1 MFSEL
6 KNNTV
11 LIDVVTNHVKLQSM
25 ISQTLLPILEK
36 WSGQKISSDPIIYGI
51 RRYLRGAWCQ
61 LHVDRLPTHILSVIL
76 QVCIQNKGADQQ
88 TLTKSELSYY
98 HIYFSDIICGGNI
111 FIEFFFDPHVTLLH

>member
-61 LHVDRLPTHILSVIL
+61 LHVDRLPSHVLSVIL
-76 QVCIQNKGADQQ
+76 QVCAQN
-88 TLTKSELSYY
+88 
-98 HIYFSDIICGGNI
+98 
-111 FIEFFFDPHVTLLH
+111 